1 MIRALVFML
10 GCNGGLSS
18 SEKADGGVAIAAAPT
33 LRNCLKIAGGLK
45 DSGDG
50 AAASAQVLSCY
61 DDHFLPMLPIVR
73 DQNRRAALSLE
84 YGFGLLA
91 HSMTQR
97 RSDTTVRAEQ
107 LADRVD
113 AVVASINLP
122 ADPIEQ

>member
-10 GCNGGLSS
+10 GCSGGLSP
-18 SEKADGGVAIAAAPT
+18 SETADGGVAIAAAPT

-91 HSMTQR
+91 HCLDNGSGIR
-97 RSDTTVRAEQ
+97 PPSVPICLVLFCE
-107 LADRVD
+107 RVGR
-113 AVVASINLP
+113 
-122 ADPIEQ
+122 EK